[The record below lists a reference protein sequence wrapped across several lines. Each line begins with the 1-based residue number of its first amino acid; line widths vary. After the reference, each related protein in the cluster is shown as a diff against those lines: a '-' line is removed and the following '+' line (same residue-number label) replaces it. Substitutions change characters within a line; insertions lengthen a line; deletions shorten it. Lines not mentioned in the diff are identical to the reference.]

1 MLWICTVVTCCMLFL
16 IILFVLLYI
25 FLTYIH
31 STTNQWKVLLD
42 IFHMLQ
48 KMIAQHFLTEMIIFH
63 QFWWTNSYFFLCPPV
78 WVEHKWLHLQHTG
91 CECCTASV
99 SRAVMG
105 QMTAIVCCNLSWHID
120 CNLVQFGFTL
130 LILHCTVPL
139 SPVDMCVYWW
149 LCGRRA
155 SVQLVLHHV
164 NNIVAF
170 GSVVAGLQNCE
181 RCLTRWME

>member
-1 MLWICTVVTCCMLFL
+1 MQSKLIDKCCEY
-16 IILFVLLYI
+16 VLLWLAACCFSSFSLCY
-25 FLTYIH
+25 FTYFWTYIH
-31 STTNQWKVLLD
+31 STTNQFKVLLD

-105 QMTAIVCCNLSWHID
+105 QMTAIVCCNLSWRID

-130 LILHCTVPL
+130 LIFHCTVPL
-139 SPVDMCVYWW
+139 SPVDMCVLVVMWAPCICTVSLASCVNCCFWECFCW
-149 LCGRRA
+149 LA
-155 SVQLVLHHV
+155 KL
-164 NNIVAF
+164 
-170 GSVVAGLQNCE
+170 
-181 RCLTRWME
+181 

>member
-1 MLWICTVVTCCMLFL
+1 MKILWCLK
-16 IILFVLLYI
+16 IIWY
-25 FLTYIH
+25 
-31 STTNQWKVLLD
+31 SWK
-42 IFHMLQ
+42 FARFFQMLQ
-48 KMIAQHFLTEMIIFH
+48 KVIAQHSLTEMIISH
-63 QFWWTNSYFFLCPPV
+63 QFWWTNSHFFSALQYGWNTSDYTYNTLDANAARPEWAEQSRDRWRSMC
-78 WVEHKWLHLQHTG
+78 WLQAPG
-91 CECCTASV
+91 
-99 SRAVMG
+99 
-105 QMTAIVCCNLSWHID
+105 MTAIVCCNLSWHID